1 MKEEKVFLNE
11 KIAKKLFKNEKYGKI
26 LSAKVISDIL
36 DTDYETVFNS
46 IKLSTEEIAFSSKTL
61 NSIADAIYHDDVHY
75 FNIEINFYR
84 NNSKQRQIDSYT
96 YQLYLGQLHTYKDYY
111 KIKKIIQI
119 SIDSYDYFNHN
130 EFMYNVYLMEEKYHE
145 KESEDITKIH
155 INLAYLQE
163 LDYTNISKSGNKL
176 MKDLYFLICGNDRK
190 LDKVYEGDNLMS
202 EIIDESKKIA
212 GIMDLDLYLTD
223 EELLAKDQEH
233 YYQKGIEEGIQK
245 GIEEGILQNKIEM
258 VLNMNKDG
266 LPVEIISK
274 YVSLT
279 ISEVE
284 KIINSDL

>member
-1 MKEEKVFLNE
+1 MKDKKVFLNE
-11 KIAKKLFKNEKYGKI
+11 KVAKKLFKNEKYGKI

-61 NSIADAIYHDDVHY
+61 NSTADAIYHDDVHY

-84 NNSKQRQIDSYT
+84 NDSKQRQIDSYT

-233 YYQKGIEEGIQK
+233 YYQKGLEEGIQK
-245 GIEEGILQNKIEM
+245 GIEEGILQTKIEM

-284 KIINSDL
+284 K